1 MTLKQYL
8 NNLPK
13 TKSEILINLSLDDC
27 EVLLPFSFKTQEDE
41 DYAVKDK
48 YCTHCK
54 KGDLFVT
61 DGSSV
66 WECYVYDINQEIDL
80 DKNSIYAINRL
91 GFKDKL
97 TFYIQNLIPVGN
109 LQ

>member
-13 TKSEILINLSLDDC
+13 TKSEILVDVEFSDKSHALW
-27 EVLLPFSFKTQEDE
+27 PFYFISQQRVDE
-41 DYAVKDK
+41 EAKDI
-48 YCTHCK
+48 HGHHPCK
-54 KGDLFVT
+54 KGDLIVT
-61 DGSSV
+61 DGSSHN
-66 WECYVYDINQEIDL
+66 CVYDVNQEIKFT
-80 DKNSIYAINRL
+80 KNNILVVCRS
-91 GFKDKL
+91 GFKEKL

>member
-13 TKSEILINLSLDDC
+13 TKSEILININDK
-27 EVLLPFSFKTQEDE
+27 ELLPFCFVTQEQE
-41 DYAVKDK
+41 DYQAEDK
-48 YCTHCK
+48 HKHFPCK

-61 DGSSV
+61 DGSNWSNIFDV
-66 WECYVYDINQEIDL
+66 NQEIKFT
-80 DKNSIYAINRL
+80 KNSILVTCRS

>member
-13 TKSEILINLSLDDC
+13 TKSEILV
-27 EVLLPFSFKTQEDE
+27 EVEFRDRTRALWPFHFISQQEE
-41 DYAVKDK
+41 DIQAQDV
-48 YCTHCK
+48 HGHHPCK
-54 KGDLFVT
+54 KSDLIVT
-61 DGSSV
+61 DGSYLGS
-66 WECYVYDINQEIDL
+66 VYDVNQEIKFA
-80 DKNSIYAINRL
+80 KNSIFVKCRS
-91 GFKDKL
+91 GFEDKL